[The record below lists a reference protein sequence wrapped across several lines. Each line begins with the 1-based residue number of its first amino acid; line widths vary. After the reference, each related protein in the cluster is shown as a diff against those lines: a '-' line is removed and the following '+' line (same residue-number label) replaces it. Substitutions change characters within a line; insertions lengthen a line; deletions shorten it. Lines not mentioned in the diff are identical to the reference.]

1 MPGRQAMHHFL
12 LVFNQVFAFNIKSV
26 YPPGERERERESNT
40 SSSLPILT
48 VENKYQRT
56 VPLLNYFTRY
66 DITKSSLLRVAE
78 SALAEGVI
86 FVMF

>member
-1 MPGRQAMHHFL
+1 MPGHAPLSSSFL
-12 LVFNQVFAFNIKSV
+12 LKFLRLTLNPNTLLER
-26 YPPGERERERESNT
+26 ERERERESNA
-40 SSSLPILT
+40 SFSLPILT
-48 VENKYQRT
+48 VENNYRRT

-66 DITKSSLLRVAE
+66 DSTKSSLLRVAE